1 MRKLFALLSA
11 LVLTITAGAQTL
23 NVQVGNVT
31 YQFPAAQCGEMTYSD
46 GTTLTVMNKSF
57 TLSDISAMTV
67 DNTEVTD
74 NLVSIAYNGTS
85 ATVTIAGN
93 VAQYVTA
100 TVSGAHVTIAQS
112 NTAAVD
118 DDEITYQLSGTTTD
132 GSLTMSGSYKCTV
145 SLAGVTLTNPTGA
158 AINIT
163 NSKRI
168 QLSAKKDTENTL
180 TDGSGSQ
187 KACIY
192 SKGQLQLQGN
202 GTLNVAGN
210 LKHAIKSASYIS
222 IKNLTLNITSAASD
236 GINCEEYLLMKSGTV
251 TISGTGDD
259 GIQCDLG
266 GTSSTGETTD
276 HEDEDTGNIYIE
288 GGMLTVTTE
297 ATAAKCVKSEG
308 SISVTNG
315 SITLN
320 ANGTV
325 DTSDTADLSYAAGF
339 KADGDFTQSGG
350 TIVIN
355 VTGASGRGIGVD
367 GTFTSTESSTG
378 TLTITN
384 SGALTS
390 SGSTYFATA
399 KGIKAGVVAINGGTI
414 NVTMSGAAAKGIK
427 SDEDDG
433 SGNMTITGGTI
444 TVTTSGAG
452 AYDGPDKD
460 AKGAGCL
467 KADQNMTISG
477 GTLTL
482 KSTGTGG
489 KCIKADGTLAI
500 SGGTISA
507 TTTGSKYTYSS
518 NVTASPKAIKSTG
531 ALTISG
537 GTITASSG
545 NHEGIESKSTFTVTG
560 GYIYATATDDA
571 LNSSGD
577 MYLKGG
583 YIFAHSTG
591 TSTGADGIDAN
602 GDLYV
607 QGATAYAIAHGSPDV
622 AFDANSEGQKV
633 LYVQSGTMVAISGI
647 ESGASLSQ
655 SCYQAS
661 SYSKGTW
668 YALYNNGTLALVF
681 QVPSSGTMGTPMVV
695 STSGTPTLMS
705 GITVSGGTK
714 LWDGYGY
721 IDATVSG
728 GSSVTLS
735 SYSGGSGGGGG
746 NQPGGGGN
754 QPGGGG
760 NQPGGGGGW
769 H

>member
-489 KCIKADGTLAI
+489 KCIKADDTLAI

-760 NQPGGGGGW
+760 GW

>member
-760 NQPGGGGGW
+760 GW